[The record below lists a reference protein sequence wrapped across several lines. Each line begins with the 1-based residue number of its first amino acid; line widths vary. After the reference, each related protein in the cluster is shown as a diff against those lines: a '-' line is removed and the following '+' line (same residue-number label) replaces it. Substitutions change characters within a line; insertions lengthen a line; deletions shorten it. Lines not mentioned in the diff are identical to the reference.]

1 MIIFLNS
8 SSAPGAGAPSNVP
21 QLTYKQLEELINK
34 VNTGLNL
41 GRLLCFIMLHS
52 ISLQSDP
59 FTEIVEFYRIF
70 SASKKQ
76 YCSPTG
82 RRW

>member
-41 GRLLCFIMLHS
+41 GRLLCFNYVAFHFFAIR
-52 ISLQSDP
+52 SL
-59 FTEIVEFYRIF
+59 YRDCRIL
-70 SASKKQ
+70 
-76 YCSPTG
+76 
-82 RRW
+82 